1 MEQAAIRWD
10 IPLHQSILAIQG
22 KGSLAA
28 SPLVVALPHAW
39 MNQSGVVAG
48 ALLTELGLAP
58 DNLVVVHDDLDL
70 NFGVLRI
77 KSHGGAGGHN
87 GLHSLLVSL
96 ETDRFSRVKI
106 GIGRPPE
113 GEDPAQY
120 VLSPFHSEEISNIH
134 SVLSLAVDALEALI
148 LEGPPAAMNRFNM
161 RSNEEKESC

>member
-10 IPLHQSILAIQG
+10 IPLHQSKLAIQG
-22 KGSLAA
+22 KGTLAA

-39 MNQSGVVAG
+39 MNQSGIVVG
-48 ALLTELGLAP
+48 DLLTDLGLAP
-58 DNLVVVHDDLDL
+58 DDLVVVHDDLDL

-87 GLHSLLVSL
+87 GIHSLLDSL
-96 ETDRFSRVKI
+96 ETDRFCRVKI
-106 GIGRPPE
+106 GIGRPPA

-120 VLSPFHSEEISNIH
+120 VLSPFHSEECSDIH
-134 SVLSLAVDALEALI
+134 SVLSQAVDALECLI

-161 RSNEEKESC
+161 RNKEE